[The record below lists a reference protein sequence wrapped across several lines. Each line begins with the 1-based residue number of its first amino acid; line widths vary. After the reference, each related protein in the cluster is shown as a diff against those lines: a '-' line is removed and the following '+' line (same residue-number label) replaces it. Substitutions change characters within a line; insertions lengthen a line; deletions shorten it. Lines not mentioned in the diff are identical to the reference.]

1 MAKKS
6 GENRIVITLRSTES
20 GHTYTTVKNKR
31 NDPTRI
37 ELKKYDPVQR
47 KHVTYKETK

>member
-6 GENRIVITLRSTES
+6 GENRIIITLRSTES
-20 GHTYTTVKNKR
+20 GHAYTTVKNKR

-37 ELKKYDPVQR
+37 ELKKYDPVLR
-47 KHVTYKETK
+47 KHVTFKESK